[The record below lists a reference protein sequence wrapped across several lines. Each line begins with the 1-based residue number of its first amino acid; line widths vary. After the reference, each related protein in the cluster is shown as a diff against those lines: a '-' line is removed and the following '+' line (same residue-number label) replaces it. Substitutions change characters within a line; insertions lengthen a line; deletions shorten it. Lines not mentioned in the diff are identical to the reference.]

1 MGINEVAER
10 LGQKPQT
17 IRAYVRQGGCRSAS
31 SCRAAGWS
39 MFNFEASHRAKQSRG
54 KARNREAV
62 QTLR

>member
-17 IRAYVRQGGCRSAS
+17 IRAYVRQGRLPKRQLVPGGRVVDVQFRGVSP
-31 SCRAAGWS
+31 R
-39 MFNFEASHRAKQSRG
+39 EAITR